1 VDSFLSFCVVAFAGI
16 IKLPQI
22 WSILQANSAQGISTL
37 SLCIETFGYVYNL
50 AYHHR
55 ERYPFSSY
63 GDFLLLAFQN
73 LLILFLSYRYR
84 HLYIQAIGILL
95 VFVALIFFMSSVW
108 MPLYLLRLLVTCN
121 IAIAMA
127 ARIPQI
133 YSIFKNQ
140 SGGTLSLIT
149 CFGIFGGA
157 CARIWTTAQNVKDN
171 VVLVGYVVSTLLN
184 GILCLQLVYYRY
196 FKFTKKKEE

>member
-1 VDSFLSFCVVAFAGI
+1 
-16 IKLPQI
+16 
-22 WSILQANSAQGISTL
+22 
-37 SLCIETFGYVYNL
+37 
-50 AYHHR
+50 
-55 ERYPFSSY
+55 
-63 GDFLLLAFQN
+63 
-73 LLILFLSYRYR
+73 
-84 HLYIQAIGILL
+84 
-95 VFVALIFFMSSVW
+95 